1 MEKKVYELIK
11 DPELEHFLPK
21 PSPEKLEILV
31 DSIIDKGV
39 LEPIYTWNGIIVDG
53 YTRYGICHELQIPFE
68 YVELE
73 FSNKDEVKFFMLQK
87 QIGRRELTVFQ
98 KCEILYPL
106 EKFIAER
113 VEKQRRKA
121 ISQYRKCETSRL
133 IDWSQDT
140 QDTGTTIAKY
150 ASTTRDVWYKAKALI
165 KEADKEAKKLL
176 RIGELKI
183 CPTYKR
189 LKAGLP
195 LIPKNDPEAE
205 ANTEIESVVDSEEHL
220 EEVSNHAM
228 STLSSTTRA
237 KPDVEKET
245 KVTENSGVS
254 EVSEVSEGKKSSESG
269 KLNKEC
275 VTNNTDSV
283 NGVNDVNDVEEANN
297 ADEADDADDIGFG
310 RKSVSDSA
318 VNSKTS
324 HDMAADSNSD
334 TGVTAGCKIHFD
346 MGAPLEAE
354 LEAELEADG
363 KAGTSDDEDWETDDV
378 DIDHDPCMNPHLNQ
392 VDVSNPETKIP
403 KGKMIFPEMPKR
415 EPIPFPCVRE
425 QIEYSVRTMLFDLLV
440 GLYGLRDED
449 LDRRD
454 EILEIVK
461 QGFKKAKKL
470 IERETTRK

>member
-31 DSIIDKGV
+31 DSIVDKGV

-73 FSNKDEVKFFMLQK
+73 FANKDEVKFFMLQK

-121 ISQYRKCETSRL
+121 ISRYHQEGVTGASRHGSL
-133 IDWSQDT
+133 EDDS
-140 QDTGTTIAKY
+140 GTTIAKY
-150 ASTTRDVWYKAKALI
+150 AGISRRLWYRAKALI
-165 KEADKEAKKLL
+165 ENADEATKKLL
-176 RIGELKI
+176 RTGELKI
-183 CPTYKR
+183 GPIYQR

-195 LIPKNDPEAE
+195 LIPKDDLEAE
-205 ANTEIESVVDSEEHL
+205 ADTEIEPVMDSEEHL
-220 EEVSNHAM
+220 EEASNHAM
-228 STLSSTTRA
+228 SPLSNTTRV

-245 KVTENSGVS
+245 NVTENSGVS
-254 EVSEVSEGKKSSESG
+254 EVSEVSKVSEGKKSSESG

-275 VTNNTDSV
+275 VTNNTDGV
-283 NGVNDVNDVEEANN
+283 NGVNEVEEANN

-363 KAGTSDDEDWETDDV
+363 EAGTSDDEDWETDDV

-425 QIEYSVRTMLFDLLV
+425 QVEYSIRTMLFDLMV

>member
-176 RIGELKI
+176 RIGEIKI

-195 LIPKNDPEAE
+195 L
-205 ANTEIESVVDSEEHL
+205 
-220 EEVSNHAM
+220 
-228 STLSSTTRA
+228 RA
-237 KPDVEKET
+237 
-245 KVTENSGVS
+245 
-254 EVSEVSEGKKSSESG
+254 
-269 KLNKEC
+269 C
-275 VTNNTDSV
+275 
-283 NGVNDVNDVEEANN
+283 
-297 ADEADDADDIGFG
+297 
-310 RKSVSDSA
+310 SVS
-318 VNSKTS
+318 
-324 HDMAADSNSD
+324 
-334 TGVTAGCKIHFD
+334 F
-346 MGAPLEAE
+346 
-354 LEAELEADG
+354 
-363 KAGTSDDEDWETDDV
+363 
-378 DIDHDPCMNPHLNQ
+378 
-392 VDVSNPETKIP
+392 
-403 KGKMIFPEMPKR
+403 
-415 EPIPFPCVRE
+415 
-425 QIEYSVRTMLFDLLV
+425 
-440 GLYGLRDED
+440 
-449 LDRRD
+449 
-454 EILEIVK
+454 
-461 QGFKKAKKL
+461 
-470 IERETTRK
+470 

>member
-1 MEKKVYELIK
+1 
-11 DPELEHFLPK
+11 
-21 PSPEKLEILV
+21 
-31 DSIIDKGV
+31 
-39 LEPIYTWNGIIVDG
+39 
-53 YTRYGICHELQIPFE
+53 
-68 YVELE
+68 
-73 FSNKDEVKFFMLQK
+73 
-87 QIGRRELTVFQ
+87 
-98 KCEILYPL
+98 
-106 EKFIAER
+106 
-113 VEKQRRKA
+113 
-121 ISQYRKCETSRL
+121 
-133 IDWSQDT
+133 
-140 QDTGTTIAKY
+140 
-150 ASTTRDVWYKAKALI
+150 
-165 KEADKEAKKLL
+165 
-176 RIGELKI
+176 
-183 CPTYKR
+183 
-189 LKAGLP
+189 
-195 LIPKNDPEAE
+195 
-205 ANTEIESVVDSEEHL
+205 
-220 EEVSNHAM
+220 M

-297 ADEADDADDIGFG
+297 ADDADDADDIGFG

-324 HDMAADSNSD
+324 HDMAADSNYD
-334 TGVTAGCKIHFD
+334 TGFTAGCNIHFD

-354 LEAELEADG
+354 LEAELETDG
-363 KAGTSDDEDWETDDV
+363 EAGTSDDEDWETDDV

-392 VDVSNPETKIP
+392 VDVSNPEIKIP

-449 LDRRD
+449 LIR
-454 EILEIVK
+454 
-461 QGFKKAKKL
+461 
-470 IERETTRK
+470 